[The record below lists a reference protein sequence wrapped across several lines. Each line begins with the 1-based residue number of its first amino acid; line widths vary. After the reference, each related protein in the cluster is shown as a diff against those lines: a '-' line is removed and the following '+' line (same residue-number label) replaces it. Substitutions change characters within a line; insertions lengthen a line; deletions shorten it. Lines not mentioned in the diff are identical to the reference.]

1 MYYHY
6 HYHIFGSFILVITI
20 ILILLTTNNEGYCT
34 TCKSDYECSPMFSC
48 VDGCCQKNK
57 S

>member
-1 MYYHY
+1 MYY
-6 HYHIFGSFILVITI
+6 HYHIFGSFILLITI